1 MSKSSK
7 TWLIINHG
15 CFKLAGQW
23 FTRNIIPSD
32 HSRNGSLPYAT
43 SWLLWDGLFH
53 VYWSIKWSTADWK
66 ICFFLKRTKST
77 DSSFAVNLVTPEEF
91 RLEISYIP
99 NNKSHGLYL
108 CLTQILKCSSNL
120 ISGILVNILK
130 TSISTGVYPSEQW
143 QRLFRFSNKM
153 IILTLTIIGRLFC
166 FFNFNR
172 IFEKI
177 VFKRMESFIE
187 QKNLLTPSQYGFR
200 KAHST
205 QHAIL
210 DIVNAIQTNMNN
222 CLFSCG
228 IFIDLK
234 KAFDTV
240 DPKILL
246 HRLDHYGFHGII
258 NIWFSSY
265 LQGKTQTTQI
275 RPHISERLDS
285 TWGVPQGSVL
295 GPQLFLLYINDI
307 QESSDKLSFYLFLE
321 DINILFTDKNLKSL
335 ELYVNQELNKVYDWL
350 TANKLTLNIKKSNLP
365 CPKETFLSTL
375 NRDIW

>member
-1 MSKSSK
+1 
-7 TWLIINHG
+7 
-15 CFKLAGQW
+15 
-23 FTRNIIPSD
+23 
-32 HSRNGSLPYAT
+32 
-43 SWLLWDGLFH
+43 
-53 VYWSIKWSTADWK
+53 
-66 ICFFLKRTKST
+66 
-77 DSSFAVNLVTPEEF
+77 
-91 RLEISYIP
+91 
-99 NNKSHGLYL
+99 
-108 CLTQILKCSSNL
+108 
-120 ISGILVNILK
+120 
-130 TSISTGVYPSEQW
+130 
-143 QRLFRFSNKM
+143 
-153 IILTLTIIGRLFC
+153 
-166 FFNFNR
+166 
-172 IFEKI
+172 
-177 VFKRMESFIE
+177 
-187 QKNLLTPSQYGFR
+187 
-200 KAHST
+200 
-205 QHAIL
+205 
-210 DIVNAIQTNMNN
+210 MNN

-240 DPKILL
+240 DHEILL
-246 HRLDHYGFHGII
+246 HKLDHYGFHGII

-295 GPQLFLLYINDI
+295 RPQLFLLYINDI

-365 CPKETFLSTL
+365 YPKETFLSTL

>member
-23 FTRNIIPSD
+23 FTGNIIPSD
-32 HSRNGSLPYAT
+32 HRRNGSLPYAT
-43 SWLLWDGLFH
+43 SWMLWEGLFH

-108 CLTQILKCSSNL
+108 CPTQILKCSSNL

-143 QRLFRFSNKM
+143 QRLFQFSNKM
-153 IILTLTIIGRLFC
+153 IILTLTIIGRLFY

-177 VFKRMESFIE
+177 VFKRKESFIE

-222 CLFSCG
+222 CLFSCW

-240 DPKILL
+240 DHEILL
-246 HRLDHYGFHGII
+246 HKLDHYGFHGII

-275 RPHISERLDS
+275 CPHISERLDS

-335 ELYVNQELNKVYDWL
+335 EL
-350 TANKLTLNIKKSNLP
+350 
-365 CPKETFLSTL
+365 
-375 NRDIW
+375 